1 MIDFFNEA
9 NSIKDELINIRRD
22 IHMHPE
28 IGFEEERTSKIIKNF
43 LWYEGIEY
51 KNVAGTG
58 ICAIIN
64 GNNHNNR
71 VIAAR
76 ADIDALPLVDKK
88 DCYYKSKIQGKMH
101 ACGHDAHT
109 AILLGVARIMNRHK
123 DEFSGTIKL
132 LFEPAEE
139 TSGGAPIMIR
149 EGVLENPHVDAII
162 GLHVSE
168 DVDCGKISIK
178 EGMVNAASNPFKIT
192 VRGVSSHGASPQLS
206 IDPIV
211 ISSHIITAI
220 QNIVSRETSPLK
232 PTVVT
237 IGSIHGGTAMNIIPE
252 EVVLEGTIRTITDK
266 DREFVTR
273 RLRDIV
279 QNILRSFRAEGDI
292 EIEEG
297 YPLLYN
303 NSNMISILRS
313 NAENI
318 IGRENIIIKREP
330 SMGVESF
337 AYFANA
343 CPSVFYYLGTRNE
356 EKNTDRSAHTN
367 YFDIDEDA
375 IPIGVAIQCSIMYD
389 YLTRC

>member
-28 IGFEEERTSKIIKNF
+28 IGFEEERTSKVIKNF

-64 GNNHNNR
+64 GNNYNNR

-76 ADIDALPLVDKK
+76 ADIDALPLIDKK
-88 DCYYKSKIQGKMH
+88 DCYYKSKTQGKMH

-139 TSGGAPIMIR
+139 TSGGAPIMI
-149 EGVLENPHVDAII
+149 EQGVLENPHVDAII

-168 DVDCGKISIK
+168 EVECGKIAIK
-178 EGMVNAASNPFKIT
+178 EGMVNAASNPFKII
-192 VRGVSSHGASPQLS
+192 VRGVSSHGATPHLS

-211 ISSHIITAI
+211 ISAHIITAV
-220 QNIVSRETSPLK
+220 QNVVAREISPLR
-232 PTVVT
+232 PAVVT

-252 EVVLEGTIRTITDK
+252 EVVLQGTIRTITDR
-266 DREFVTR
+266 DRKFVTGR
-273 RLRDIV
+273 IRDIV
-279 QNILRSFRAEGDI
+279 ENILKSFRASGDI
-292 EIEEG
+292 EIEDG
-297 YPLLYN
+297 YPCLYN
-303 NSNMISILRS
+303 DSNMISMLRS
-313 NAENI
+313 NAENV
-318 IGRENIIIKREP
+318 IGSENIVIKRQP

-337 AYFANA
+337 SYFANA

-356 EKNTDRSAHTN
+356 EKGTDKPAHTN

>member
-1 MIDFFNEA
+1 
-9 NSIKDELINIRRD
+9 
-22 IHMHPE
+22 
-28 IGFEEERTSKIIKNF
+28 
-43 LWYEGIEY
+43 
-51 KNVAGTG
+51 
-58 ICAIIN
+58 
-64 GNNHNNR
+64 
-71 VIAAR
+71 
-76 ADIDALPLVDKK
+76 
-88 DCYYKSKIQGKMH
+88 
-101 ACGHDAHT
+101 
-109 AILLGVARIMNRHK
+109 
-123 DEFSGTIKL
+123 
-132 LFEPAEE
+132 
-139 TSGGAPIMIR
+139 MIR
-149 EGVLENPHVDAII
+149 EGVLEDPHVDAII

-168 DVDCGKISIK
+168 DVDCGKIAIK

-192 VRGVSSHGASPQLS
+192 VRGVSSHGASPHLS

-211 ISSHIITAI
+211 ISAHIITAI
-220 QNIVSRETSPLK
+220 QNIVSRETSPLR
-232 PTVVT
+232 PTVIT

-252 EVVLEGTIRTITDK
+252 EVVLEGTIRTLTDK
-266 DREFVTR
+266 DREFVTG
-273 RLRDIV
+273 RLRDVV
-279 QNILRSFRAEGDI
+279 QNILRGFRAEGDI

-297 YPLLYN
+297 YPCLYN

-318 IGRENIIIKREP
+318 IGKENIIMKRDP

-356 EKNTDRSAHTN
+356 EKNTDKPAHTN

>member
-28 IGFEEERTSKIIKNF
+28 IGFEEERTSKVIKNF

-88 DCYYKSKIQGKMH
+88 DCYYKSKIHGRMH

-123 DEFSGTIKL
+123 EEFSGTIKL

-206 IDPIV
+206 VDPIV
-211 ISSHIITAI
+211 ISAHIITAI

-266 DREFVTR
+266 DREFVTG
-273 RLRDIV
+273 RLREIV
-279 QNILRSFRAEGDI
+279 QNILISFRAEGDI

-297 YPLLYN
+297 YPCLYN

-367 YFDIDEDA
+367 YFDIDEDS
-375 IPIGVAIQCSIMYD
+375 IPIGVAIQCSILYD